1 MKKIYFLLL
10 AFFLLTGVSAQI
22 INFPDA
28 NFKTKLLSTNI
39 GINDAIGLYGNSIKI
54 DSNSNGEIE
63 VSEALEVYQLY
74 VSESNISDLTGI
86 NNFSNLRAL
95 TVIGNNLSTL
105 DLSALKS
112 LEQLQCQR
120 NSLTSLNLDNLN
132 KLDILYCNENK
143 LTKLDFSSNKALVVL
158 YCSDNQ

>member
-1 MKKIYFLLL
+1 MEKSYYLLF
-10 AFFLLTGVSAQI
+10 AFFMFSGVNAQI

-54 DSNSNGEIE
+54 DSNNNGEIE

-86 NNFSNLRAL
+86 NVFSNLRAL
-95 TVIGNNLSTL
+95 YVIGNNLSTL
-105 DLSALKS
+105 DLSGLKN

-120 NSLTSLNLDNLN
+120 NSLTSLNIDNLN
-132 KLDILYCNENK
+132 KLNIV
-143 LTKLDFSSNKALVVL
+143 LTINLLT
-158 YCSDNQ
+158 